1 MQDIIGML
9 LDLLVMIRTCG
20 SMTVSQKYKILWA
33 YSIASLAKLFMTIG
47 RSEHSSLMLLA

>member
-47 RSEHSSLMLLA
+47 RSEYSSLMLLA